1 MIKSIHNLT
10 VGDVILIQETESAS
24 HLKSKY
30 IPVIFL
36 RKGIERLASQV
47 FERLGTKNIDEL
59 EREFDRILSF
69 RNLQKLEALWIALDI
84 EMNLRVNLNSSFL
97 LIGKEEVP
105 SLTFSAVIDKIK
117 ELGIEIKL
125 VSDVKKFEKHIEFKK
140 DKYLENYPQKKE
152 SETGDIDFV
161 EIIYSVFRYM
171 GEPYN
176 ENMRFLSF
184 LTMKKIAE
192 GISLKNALNN
202 TENNG

>member
-10 VGDVILIQETESAS
+10 VGDVVLLQETESAS

-30 IPVIFL
+30 IPVIFI
-36 RKGIERLASQV
+36 RKGIERLASQI

-59 EREFDRILSF
+59 EKEFDRILAF

-84 EMNLRVNLNSSFL
+84 EMNLRVNLNSSLL
-97 LIGKEEVP
+97 LIGKNEIP
-105 SLTFSAVIDKIK
+105 SPTFKAVIDKIK

-125 VSDVKKFEKHIEFKK
+125 VSDVKKFEKHIEFRK
-140 DKYLENYPQKKE
+140 DKYLENYTQKEE
-152 SETGDIDFV
+152 SKTDDVDFV
-161 EIIYSVFRYM
+161 EIIYSIFRYM

-192 GISLKNALNN
+192 DISLKNALNN
-202 TENNG
+202 SDNG